1 MASGHGGH
9 HEQTDQADT
18 STGCANGHGSSK
30 STAAGSVPSLC
41 GGVQTNKPNRWTGR
55 PVLAAPRLLAPAR
68 EPRWIDTIGLV
79 LTIARTAWLVLVYNL
94 GVIAWGAYVRAT
106 GSGAGC
112 GAHWPL
118 CDGRI
123 IPRSLGVATL
133 IEYSHRIT
141 SGLALLSV
149 LALLW
154 WVRKSTPPGHPA
166 RLGALMSV
174 VFMLTEA
181 AVGAGLVLF
190 ELVADNASMARALFM
205 AVHLTNTF
213 VLIAW
218 LALTAWWL
226 SGGEAMTPAA
236 TPGRTAA
243 VARLARGRDRRRRER
258 RHCGAGRHAV
268 PVEDACRGAR
278 GRSVADLAH
287 APATADAAPRA
298 RDRHGR
304 LAARSRRC
312 WPARAATPLA
322 ARLARGVA
330 AWR

>member
-1 MASGHGGH
+1 M
-9 HEQTDQADT
+9 
-18 STGCANGHGSSK
+18 
-30 STAAGSVPSLC
+30 
-41 GGVQTNKPNRWTGR
+41 
-55 PVLAAPRLLAPAR
+55 
-68 EPRWIDTIGLV
+68 
-79 LTIARTAWLVLVYNL
+79 LTIARSAWLVLVYNL

-154 WVRKSTPPGHPA
+154 WVRKSTPQGHPA
-166 RLGALMSV
+166 RLGALMTV

-243 VARLARGRDRRRRER
+243 LFGLLGAVIVVGVSGAIAALGDTLFPSKTLAEALAADLSPTSHMLLRLRMLHPALAIGTAGLLAVAAPDGTSRRHAAGRATGARRGRARDDSTAGWPDQ
-258 RHCGAGRHAV
+258 CAVAGASVDTVATSAARRHAV
-268 PVEDACRGAR
+268 DHARAAWRGAAAALGAAGTGAR
-278 GRSVADLAH
+278 GRR
-287 APATADAAPRA
+287 RA
-298 RDRHGR
+298 SR
-304 LAARSRRC
+304 L
-312 WPARAATPLA
+312 T
-322 ARLARGVA
+322 
-330 AWR
+330 

>member
-1 MASGHGGH
+1 
-9 HEQTDQADT
+9 
-18 STGCANGHGSSK
+18 
-30 STAAGSVPSLC
+30 
-41 GGVQTNKPNRWTGR
+41 
-55 PVLAAPRLLAPAR
+55 
-68 EPRWIDTIGLV
+68 V
-79 LTIARTAWLVLVYNL
+79 LTIARTGWLVLLYNL
-94 GVIAWGAYVRAT
+94 AVIAWGAYVRAT

-154 WVRKSTPPGHPA
+154 WVRKATPRGHPA

-174 VFMLTEA
+174 AFMLVEA

-213 VLIAW
+213 ILVAW

-226 SGGEAMTPAA
+226 SGGEAMRPAA
-236 TPGRTAA
+236 APGRTAA
-243 VARLARGRDRRRRER
+243 VLGLLGAVIVVGVSGAIAALGDTLFPSRTLAEALAADLSPTSHLLLRLRMLHPALAIATASLLVIVSPLLARRDGTLLATRLASGVALLAVTQLL
-258 RHCGAGRHAV
+258 AGLINVVLLA
-268 PVEDACRGAR
+268 PVWMQ
-278 GRSVADLAH
+278 LLH
-287 APATADAAPRA
+287 LLLADALWITLVLLGAVLLRRSATPVTA
-298 RDRHGR
+298 RE
-304 LAARSRRC
+304 LAAVQH
-312 WPARAATPLA
+312 T
-322 ARLARGVA
+322 
-330 AWR
+330 